1 MLEEVLCEL
10 YFPHSTQHIKHTE
23 ERFSSVT
30 LSNSTKHDSK
40 VRNLKVRKLKTLVFV
55 YENKCTFG
63 VGPQMT
69 SWMPQAHFPFLRS
82 SFSYCNHGSML
93 LLRAYREQFK
103 QVSKLE
109 TCLEYSV
116 TSSRSE
122 FPRTAWVCRERFH
135 SLTGQQTRDSIYA
148 VVRGVLGPRR
158 PLPHSHLDDIAT
170 GWPHTVRPPRD
181 HHRLLQHVHEFLFPR
196 VYSLFRSCMCRL
208 YLLNEVATP
217 SLLFGRPTAETHT
230 HTPSSDLPPPLS
242 HTYAY
247 QRHTQVRV
255 RS

>member
-122 FPRTAWVCRERFH
+122 FPRTAWVSRK
-135 SLTGQQTRDSIYA
+135 I
-148 VVRGVLGPRR
+148 
-158 PLPHSHLDDIAT
+158 
-170 GWPHTVRPPRD
+170 
-181 HHRLLQHVHEFLFPR
+181 
-196 VYSLFRSCMCRL
+196 
-208 YLLNEVATP
+208 
-217 SLLFGRPTAETHT
+217 
-230 HTPSSDLPPPLS
+230 PLS
-242 HTYAY
+242 HRSTNKRQHLRSCAWGARSATTSSPLSSR
-247 QRHTQVRV
+247 RHCHWLATHSKTTSRPPPIAPTCSRV
-255 RS
+255 SLSAGVQFVPFVHVSTVPAQ